1 MNTPGNPTAAD
12 FDFSKHLLELEIHM
26 SNLAKTVE
34 KLEEAQSG
42 TLRTRGMRDR
52 ILLAEENIEANK
64 KSFEKLDRHI
74 VELEANLK
82 KTLQEAFIE
91 VTNDFTQK
99 LQGVVTDNQAQKAF
113 VSKWQ
118 PYLNVLAWLVTGA
131 GGILLMLF
139 MTGQLSLIRP

>member
-1 MNTPGNPTAAD
+1 MSTPVD
-12 FDFSKHLLELEIHM
+12 FDFSRHLLELEIHM
-26 SNLAKTVE
+26 GNLAKTVE

-64 KSFEKLDRHI
+64 KSFEKLDKHLA
-74 VELEANLK
+74 ELSVNLNN
-82 KTLQEAFIE
+82 TLQEAFTE
-91 VTNDFTQK
+91 VTNDFTSK
-99 LQGVVTDNQAQKAF
+99 LQGVVADNLANKAF

-118 PYLNVLAWLVTGA
+118 PYLNVIAWLVTGA

-139 MTGQLSLIRP
+139 LTGQITIIRP

>member
-1 MNTPGNPTAAD
+1 MGAEKEDYD
-12 FDFSKHLLELEIHM
+12 FGRTLLELEIHM
-26 SNLAKTVE
+26 NNLAKTVE

-64 KSFEKLDRHI
+64 KSFEKLDKHLADLS
-74 VELEANLK
+74 VNLN
-82 KTLQEAFIE
+82 KTLQDSFTE
-91 VTNDFTQK
+91 VTNDFTAK
-99 LQGVVTDNQAQKAF
+99 INGVATDIQTQKAF

-131 GGILLMLF
+131 GGIVLMLF
-139 MTGQLSLIRP
+139 LTGQIQIIRP